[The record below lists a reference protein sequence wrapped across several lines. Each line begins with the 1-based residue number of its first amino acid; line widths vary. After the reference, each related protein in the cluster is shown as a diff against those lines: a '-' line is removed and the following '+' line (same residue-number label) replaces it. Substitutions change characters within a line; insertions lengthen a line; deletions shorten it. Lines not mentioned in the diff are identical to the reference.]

1 MKEIFKTIVGSQ
13 AYGTSIPESDIDH
26 KGVYMQ
32 SIDDLISFNYKPQ
45 IEKSKDEVHYEI
57 RRFIELLQSANP
69 TVLELLFSPEDCII
83 TKSPEFD
90 LLIQNRDKFL
100 TKKCLM
106 SFGGYAVAQIKK
118 ARGLDKKMNWEKD
131 KITRKDVLDFCYVLT
146 EKENTVDF
154 KYWLQS
160 INFNGRLYLV
170 APPPKYV
177 QENIGLAKVN
187 NVPDL
192 YSMYKMD
199 SGGGIISEDSNDVQL
214 RSIPKYAPFIAYL
227 RFDKMGY
234 SQSCKDYRE
243 YTEWLDNRNT
253 QRYVDNIGHGQQID
267 CYLDEE
273 TLYLTNGGWKK
284 YDEIDNTDLLATVT
298 KEHELKFTRILERF
312 KHEYTGDIWSYENR
326 YTKFSVTPN
335 HNLFVSDVHRSL
347 KNNFSTGYEDV
358 NSNWHFETVEN
369 YMKGRRSWKHIL
381 VSLNNN
387 KKNKID
393 LTNEELLILGAY
405 ISDGT
410 KNGNSIVIWQCES
423 KPLTKTIRELKD
435 LKFTENKYYNKI
447 RKKNYNI
454 FRLKTSSISEKMKYY
469 LSEIGHGTFKK
480 RIPLDFLNLSSDQVG
495 WFLKGLLEGDGTFNK
510 KKGHSVYY
518 SSSYDLISDLQ
529 LLLFNNGFNTQVYTV
544 NTTGGFEKSKSI
556 KYHLFISKNRKKVKS
571 LNKQITSKLT
581 NQGLNQKAKWCKFK
595 VKNKNITC
603 FTVKEGVIVTK
614 NNDKIAIQGNSKNI
628 MHCRRLL
635 DVAMEIATEKTI
647 NVRRPNREYLLS
659 IRRGEVNLDSIIE
672 QAEIDIKKLD
682 ELYANSGLPDDC
694 SKEFC
699 NELLLKIRHL
709 NNC

>member
-1 MKEIFKTIVGSQ
+1 MKEIFKSIVGSQ

-69 TVLELLFSPEDCII
+69 TVLELLYSPEDCII

-90 LLIQNRDKFL
+90 LLVQNRDKFL
-100 TKKCLM
+100 TKRCLM

-146 EKENTVDF
+146 DNENSVGLKHWLESTCYDQFVKEKMR
-154 KYWLQS
+154 
-160 INFNGRLYLV
+160 NGDYVFAGFYL
-170 APPPKYV
+170 PTKIY
-177 QENIGLAKVN
+177 EKNIGLAKVN
-187 NVPDL
+187 NAPDL
-192 YSMYKMD
+192 YSMYAMN
-199 SGGGIISEDSNDVQL
+199 SGGGIVSEDSNDVQL
-214 RSIPKYAPFIAYL
+214 RSIPKDAPFIAYL

-267 CYLDEE
+267 
-273 TLYLTNGGWKK
+273 
-284 YDEIDNTDLLATVT
+284 
-298 KEHELKFTRILERF
+298 
-312 KHEYTGDIWSYENR
+312 
-326 YTKFSVTPN
+326 
-335 HNLFVSDVHRSL
+335 
-347 KNNFSTGYEDV
+347 
-358 NSNWHFETVEN
+358 
-369 YMKGRRSWKHIL
+369 
-381 VSLNNN
+381 
-387 KKNKID
+387 
-393 LTNEELLILGAY
+393 
-405 ISDGT
+405 
-410 KNGNSIVIWQCES
+410 
-423 KPLTKTIRELKD
+423 
-435 LKFTENKYYNKI
+435 
-447 RKKNYNI
+447 
-454 FRLKTSSISEKMKYY
+454 
-469 LSEIGHGTFKK
+469 
-480 RIPLDFLNLSSDQVG
+480 
-495 WFLKGLLEGDGTFNK
+495 
-510 KKGHSVYY
+510 
-518 SSSYDLISDLQ
+518 
-529 LLLFNNGFNTQVYTV
+529 
-544 NTTGGFEKSKSI
+544 
-556 KYHLFISKNRKKVKS
+556 
-571 LNKQITSKLT
+571 
-581 NQGLNQKAKWCKFK
+581 
-595 VKNKNITC
+595 
-603 FTVKEGVIVTK
+603 
-614 NNDKIAIQGNSKNI
+614 SKNI

-709 NNC
+709 N